1 MYAQSN
7 GLIVTG
13 GYEIARFAEIPWEDR
28 MNVDGWPSRA
38 GMYYND
44 SGNDLCMRL
53 IDYPVGSTEPRHVHA
68 GTHATTVLK
77 GTTIVDGLTLGP
89 LDVILGPSNE
99 PHGPLHYPQGCQ
111 LFSAFQ
117 GSYFHSEV
125 EQLAAEKHYRLI
137 QAAQIPWWANG
148 GGIQMKTLVDHGCGR
163 LLLQALRVE
172 AGGTIEKPALLAAI
186 VVDGGAEIE
195 GERLGAWDF
204 FYATPGAKHAPVRFP
219 AGATLLAVTM
229 R

>member
-1 MYAQSN
+1 M
-7 GLIVTG
+7 LISG
-13 GYEIARFAEIPWEDR
+13 GYQIARVAQIPWEDR

-38 GMYYND
+38 GMYCND
-44 SGNDLCMRL
+44 TDNNLCMRL
-53 IDYPVGSTEPRHVHA
+53 IDYPVGSTEPRHVHG

-125 EQLAAEKHYRLI
+125 ETLAAEKQYRLV
-137 QAAQIPWWANG
+137 QAAEIPWVGAG
-148 GGIQMKTLVDHGCGR
+148 DGIETKTLVDHGCGR
-163 LLLQALRVE
+163 LLLEALR
-172 AGGTIEKPALLAAI
+172 AAPGARIDRPGMLAAI
-186 VVDGGAEIE
+186 VVE
-195 GERLGAWDF
+195 GDVALDDERLGAWDF
-204 FYATPGAKHAPVRFP
+204 FYVRDAADAAPLRF
-219 AGATLLAVTM
+219 ARGSTLLTVTL

>member
-1 MYAQSN
+1 MLTA
-7 GLIVTG
+7 G
-13 GYEIARFAEIPWEDR
+13 GYEIVRFAEIPWEDR

-38 GMYYND
+38 SMYYND
-44 SGNDLCMRL
+44 AGNNLCMRL
-53 IDYPVGSTEPRHVHA
+53 IDYPVGSTEPRHVHP
-68 GTHATTVLK
+68 GIHATTVLK

-125 EQLAAEKHYRLI
+125 EQLATEKHYRLI
-137 QAAQIPWWANG
+137 QAAQLPWSQNS
-148 GGIQMKTLVDHGCGR
+148 GGIQTKTLVDHGCGR
-163 LLLQALRVE
+163 LLLQALRVGK
-172 AGGTIEKPALLAAI
+172 GGKIEKPSMLAAI
-186 VVDGGAEIE
+186 IVDGCAEVE
-195 GERLGAWDF
+195 GEPLGAWDF
-204 FYATPGAKHAPVRFP
+204 FYATPGVGHSSVGFP
-219 AGATLLAVTM
+219 TGATLLAVTM